1 VISYLGSFSTTSKSS
16 VLGLDGPTNT
26 LPFGWD
32 VLVMALFSVAVYALA
47 IRMRLPRTEVE
58 EHVGDVTQEAEEE
71 DLLLGVG
78 HPA

>member
-1 VISYLGSFSTTSKSS
+1 
-16 VLGLDGPTNT
+16 
-26 LPFGWD
+26 
-32 VLVMALFSVAVYALA
+32 VMALFSVAVYALA

>member
-1 VISYLGSFSTTSKSS
+1 VISYLSSFSTSSKSS
-16 VLGLDGPTNT
+16 LLGLKGPTNT

-32 VLVMALFSVAVYALA
+32 VLVMAVFGLVIYALA
-47 IRMRLPRTEVE
+47 VRMRLPRVEVE

-71 DLLLGVG
+71 DILLGVG